1 MTKRKSEEK
10 NEAFMETLRE
20 LRSGSRYMQ
29 IDEYARRNQVIRADI
44 RVSKFVIC
52 RVIID
57 LASRVPDS
65 IVVGYE
71 LNGRFKALNYKDYEL
86 ATENFKEAAKKLEK
100 LLYGFYQAY
109 HHRFERAHQITES
122 KKEKMSSPKKPTA
135 KVSEEKIKSVAKVI
149 QKAKNAYYNTDQFLV
164 LNEKTILGL
173 PSARIR
179 LAVRAAGG
187 VVKDSIYDL
196 LEDWLKEKDPEN
208 EVLAIGAPVKKGE
221 GQIANAYAKL
231 GQAQARHC

>member
-1 MTKRKSEEK
+1 MSKRKSEEK

-122 KKEKMSSPKKPTA
+122 KKEK
-135 KVSEEKIKSVAKVI
+135 
-149 QKAKNAYYNTDQFLV
+149 
-164 LNEKTILGL
+164 
-173 PSARIR
+173 
-179 LAVRAAGG
+179 
-187 VVKDSIYDL
+187 
-196 LEDWLKEKDPEN
+196 
-208 EVLAIGAPVKKGE
+208 
-221 GQIANAYAKL
+221 
-231 GQAQARHC
+231 